1 MRVTAY
7 KLNAKS
13 IINDNLGKCLLS
25 SLILIFPKFVFAVCV
40 IIALLSYKAAFI
52 NLLFAVLGV
61 VLSFG
66 ILFVLNS
73 LCVPVGELILFYLAN
88 DEAVDELSEDY
99 ETIVDTALDMAMEFA
114 FDLPVSDET
123 KEFRFPLKFAEE
135 KSEYKT
141 FTEKDFAA
149 MDFAEEVAMGE
160 EKVHPEAAETL
171 LVEVL
176 GAVRRFGFAHLL
188 KLRMSLLLNL
198 IRDIAQTAFP
208 AVALVAWLLA
218 YALYAPL
225 PIGAFGTLFIG
236 SFAILLLAAME
247 LGLEY
252 DKYRYVYLSLPE
264 FSKDFYDYSFPYK
277 SMLEKSS
284 KRASSGIGAIRKCE
298 ISFWGW
304 TVLSFLFLPFVAP
317 VLYFIP
323 YKKLTLYNVII

>member
-1 MRVTAY
+1 M
-7 KLNAKS
+7 
-13 IINDNLGKCLLS
+13 
-25 SLILIFPKFVFAVCV
+25 FAGCV
-40 IIALLSYKAAFI
+40 IIALLLYKAAFI

-61 VLSFG
+61 LLSL
-66 ILFVLNS
+66 IVLFVLNS
-73 LCVPVGELILFYLAN
+73 VCVPVGELMLFYLAN
-88 DEAVDELSEDY
+88 EESVDELSEDY
-99 ETIVDTALDMAMEFA
+99 ETIVDTAFDMAMDFA

-123 KEFRFPLKFAEE
+123 KEFRFPLKFAEG
-135 KSEYKT
+135 
-141 FTEKDFAA
+141 DAG
-149 MDFAEEVAMGE
+149 GE
-160 EKVHPEAAETL
+160 EKVHPEETETL
-171 LVEVL
+171 LAEVL
-176 GAVRRFGFAHLL
+176 GAVRRFGFTHLL

-208 AVALVAWLLA
+208 AVALVGGLLA

-225 PIGAFGTLFIG
+225 PIGAFGTLAIG
-236 SFAILLLAAME
+236 SSAILLLAAME

-284 KRASSGIGAIRKCE
+284 ERASSGIGAIRKCE

-323 YKKLTLYNVII
+323 YKKLTFYNVII

>member
-1 MRVTAY
+1 M
-7 KLNAKS
+7 NAKS

-25 SLILIFPKFVFAVCV
+25 SLILIFPKFVFAGCV
-40 IIALLSYKAAFI
+40 IIALLSYKATFI

-61 VLSFG
+61 LLSL
-66 ILFVLNS
+66 IVLFVLNS
-73 LCVPVGELILFYLAN
+73 VCVPVGELILFYLAN
-88 DEAVDELSEDY
+88 EESVDELSEDY
-99 ETIVDTALDMAMEFA
+99 ETIVDTAFDMAMDFA
-114 FDLPVSDET
+114 FDLPASDET
-123 KEFRFPLKFAEE
+123 KEFRFPLKFAEG
-135 KSEYKT
+135 
-141 FTEKDFAA
+141 DAG
-149 MDFAEEVAMGE
+149 GE
-160 EKVHPEAAETL
+160 EKVHPEEAETL

-176 GAVRRFGFAHLL
+176 GAVRRFGFTHLL

-208 AVALVAWLLA
+208 AVALVAGLLA

-225 PIGAFGTLFIG
+225 PIGAFGTLAIG
-236 SFAILLLAAME
+236 SSAILLLAAME

-284 KRASSGIGAIRKCE
+284 ERASSGIGAIRKCE

-304 TVLSFLFLPFVAP
+304 MVLSFLFLPFVAP

-323 YKKLTLYNVII
+323 YKKLTFYNVII

>member
-25 SLILIFPKFVFAVCV
+25 SLILIFPKFVFAGCV

-61 VLSFG
+61 LLSL
-66 ILFVLNS
+66 IVLFVLNS
-73 LCVPVGELILFYLAN
+73 VCVPVGELILFYLAN
-88 DEAVDELSEDY
+88 EESVDELSEDY
-99 ETIVDTALDMAMEFA
+99 ETIVDTAFDMAIDFA

-123 KEFRFPLKFAEE
+123 KEFRFPLKFAEG
-135 KSEYKT
+135 
-141 FTEKDFAA
+141 DAG
-149 MDFAEEVAMGE
+149 GE
-160 EKVHPEAAETL
+160 EKVHPEEAETL
-171 LVEVL
+171 LAEVL
-176 GAVRRFGFAHLL
+176 GAVRRFGFTHLL

-208 AVALVAWLLA
+208 AVALVGGLLA

-225 PIGAFGTLFIG
+225 PIGAFGTLAIG
-236 SFAILLLAAME
+236 SSAILLLAAME

-284 KRASSGIGAIRKCE
+284 ERASSGIGAIRKCE

-323 YKKLTLYNVII
+323 YKKLTFYNVII

>member
-13 IINDNLGKCLLS
+13 IINDNIGKCLLS
-25 SLILIFPKFVFAVCV
+25 SLILIFPKLVFAGCV
-40 IIALLSYKAAFI
+40 IIALLSYKATFI

-61 VLSFG
+61 LLSL
-66 ILFVLNS
+66 IVLFVLNS
-73 LCVPVGELILFYLAN
+73 VCVPVGELILFYLAN
-88 DEAVDELSEDY
+88 EESVDELSEDY
-99 ETIVDTALDMAMEFA
+99 ETIVDAAFDMAMDFA

-123 KEFRFPLKFAEE
+123 KEFRFPLKFAEG
-135 KSEYKT
+135 
-141 FTEKDFAA
+141 DAG
-149 MDFAEEVAMGE
+149 GE
-160 EKVHPEAAETL
+160 EKVHREETETL

-176 GAVRRFGFAHLL
+176 GAVRRFGFTHLL

-208 AVALVAWLLA
+208 AVALVAGLLA

-225 PIGAFGTLFIG
+225 PIGAFGTLAIG
-236 SFAILLLAAME
+236 SSAILLLAAME

-284 KRASSGIGAIRKCE
+284 ERASSGIGAIRKCE

-323 YKKLTLYNVII
+323 YKKLTFYNVII

>member
-25 SLILIFPKFVFAVCV
+25 SLILIFPKFVFAGCV
-40 IIALLSYKAAFI
+40 IIALLSYKATFI

-61 VLSFG
+61 LLSL
-66 ILFVLNS
+66 IVLFVLNS
-73 LCVPVGELILFYLAN
+73 VCVPVGELILFYLAN
-88 DEAVDELSEDY
+88 EESVDELSEDY
-99 ETIVDTALDMAMEFA
+99 ETIVDTAFDMAMDFA

-123 KEFRFPLKFAEE
+123 KEFRFPLKFAEG
-135 KSEYKT
+135 
-141 FTEKDFAA
+141 DAG
-149 MDFAEEVAMGE
+149 GE
-160 EKVHPEAAETL
+160 EKVHPEEAETL

-176 GAVRRFGFAHLL
+176 GAVRRFGFTHLL

-208 AVALVAWLLA
+208 AVALVGGLLA

-225 PIGAFGTLFIG
+225 PIGAFGTLAIG
-236 SFAILLLAAME
+236 SSAILLLAAME

-284 KRASSGIGAIRKCE
+284 ERASSGIGAIRKCE

-323 YKKLTLYNVII
+323 YKKLTFYNVII

>member
-25 SLILIFPKFVFAVCV
+25 SLILIFPKFVFAGCV
-40 IIALLSYKAAFI
+40 IIALLSYKATFI

-61 VLSFG
+61 LLSL
-66 ILFVLNS
+66 IVLFVLNS
-73 LCVPVGELILFYLAN
+73 VCVPVGELILFYLAN
-88 DEAVDELSEDY
+88 EESVDELSEDY
-99 ETIVDTALDMAMEFA
+99 ETIVDTAFDMAMDFA

-123 KEFRFPLKFAEE
+123 KEFRFPLKFAEG
-135 KSEYKT
+135 
-141 FTEKDFAA
+141 DAG
-149 MDFAEEVAMGE
+149 GE
-160 EKVHPEAAETL
+160 EKVHPEEAETL
-171 LVEVL
+171 LAEVL
-176 GAVRRFGFAHLL
+176 GAVRRFGFTHLL

-208 AVALVAWLLA
+208 AVALVGGLLA

-225 PIGAFGTLFIG
+225 PIGAFGTLAIG
-236 SFAILLLAAME
+236 SSAILLLAAME

-284 KRASSGIGAIRKCE
+284 ERASSGIGAIRKCE

-323 YKKLTLYNVII
+323 YKKLTFYNVII

>member
-25 SLILIFPKFVFAVCV
+25 SLILIFPKFVFAGCV

-61 VLSFG
+61 LLSL
-66 ILFVLNS
+66 IVLFVLNS
-73 LCVPVGELILFYLAN
+73 VCVPVGELILFYLAN
-88 DEAVDELSEDY
+88 EESVDELSEDY
-99 ETIVDTALDMAMEFA
+99 ETIVDTAFDMAMDFA

-123 KEFRFPLKFAEE
+123 KEFRFPLKFAEG
-135 KSEYKT
+135 
-141 FTEKDFAA
+141 DAG
-149 MDFAEEVAMGE
+149 GE
-160 EKVHPEAAETL
+160 EKVHPEEAETL
-171 LVEVL
+171 LAEVL
-176 GAVRRFGFAHLL
+176 GAVRRFGFTHLL

-208 AVALVAWLLA
+208 AVALVGGLLA

-225 PIGAFGTLFIG
+225 PIGAFGTLAIG
-236 SFAILLLAAME
+236 SSAILLLAAME

-284 KRASSGIGAIRKCE
+284 ERASSGIGAIRKCE

-323 YKKLTLYNVII
+323 YKKLTFYNVII